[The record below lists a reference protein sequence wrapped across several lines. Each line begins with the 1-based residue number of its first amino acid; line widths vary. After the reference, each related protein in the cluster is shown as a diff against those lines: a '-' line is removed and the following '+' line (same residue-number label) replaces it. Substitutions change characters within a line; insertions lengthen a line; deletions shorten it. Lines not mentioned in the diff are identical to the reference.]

1 MAALTIGGR
10 TLDPMF
16 QAIAEGAAAA
26 AVGVPVAPLTPEG
39 MRAQTDGLVQG
50 MGGKPEPGVAWDDI
64 TIPADGRSIPAR
76 LYKPEKQDPKAALI
90 VFYHFGGGVI
100 GTIETCHCFCT
111 ILAKEIGAPVL
122 SVEYRLAPEHRFP
135 AGIDDAIA
143 AYEWGA
149 ANAAKFGAPANKAA
163 VGGDSMGGNF
173 SAIVAQEMKRKG
185 KPQPVAQLLIYPALD
200 VASTLPSMTTFGEAF
215 PLNAATMHWFM
226 ENYMNKGDDPN
237 NPRLSPLRDKDVSG
251 LAPAFIYTAG
261 FDPLCDEGDEYAK
274 KLRAAG
280 ATPVYRCYDALAHA
294 FTAFTGV
301 VPAAD
306 VACREIARE
315 FGAAIKA

>member
-1 MAALTIGGR
+1 MAALVVGGR
-10 TLDPMF
+10 TLDPAF
-16 QAIAEGAAAA
+16 QAIAEAAAA
-26 AVGVPVAPLTPEG
+26 AAAGVPPAPLTPEG
-39 MRAQTDGLVQG
+39 MRAQTDGLVEG
-50 MGGKPEPGVAWDDI
+50 MAGKPEPGVTWENI
-64 TIPADGRSIPAR
+64 TIPAAGRSIPAR
-76 LYKPEKQDPKAALI
+76 LYKPAQQDPKAALI

-135 AGIDDAIA
+135 AGIDDAVDA
-143 AYEWGA
+143 FEWGA

-185 KPQPVAQLLIYPALD
+185 KAQPVAQLLIYPALD
-200 VASTLPSMTTFGEAF
+200 VASTLPSMTTYGESF
-215 PLNAATMHWFM
+215 PLTAATMAWFM
-226 ENYMNKGDDPN
+226 ENYMNQGDDPK
-237 NPRLSPLRDKDVSG
+237 NPRLSPIHEKDLKG

-261 FDPLCDEGDEYAK
+261 FDPLCDEGDVYAK
-274 KLRAAG
+274 RLKDAG
-280 ATPVYRCYDALAHA
+280 VPTTFHCFDALAHA

-306 VACREIARE
+306 VACRRIARE

>member
-1 MAALTIGGR
+1 VAALTIGGR
-10 TLDPMF
+10 TLDPAF

-26 AVGVPVAPLTPEG
+26 AADAPPAPLTPEG
-39 MRAQTDGLVQG
+39 MRAQTDGLVG
-50 MGGKPEPGVAWDDI
+50 AMGGQPEPGVTWDSVA
-64 TIPADGRSIPAR
+64 IPADGRSIPAR
-76 LYKPEKQDPKAALI
+76 LYKPAKQDPKAALI

-122 SVEYRLAPEHRFP
+122 SIEYRLAPEHRFP
-135 AGIDDAIA
+135 AGIDDAIV

-185 KPQPVAQLLIYPALD
+185 KAQPVAQLLIYPALD

-280 ATPVYRCYDALAHA
+280 AKPLYRCYDALAHA